1 MDNNHQILKILN
13 ILKSKTKA
21 NKKRKGQNNNNIK
34 KQKNEETH
42 IRLLKTKKIL
52 DIFQLIT
59 TILLLTLILK
69 TKISFLNIDI

>member
-1 MDNNHQILKILN
+1 MDNNHQTLKILN

-21 NKKRKGQNNNNIK
+21 NKKRKSQNNNNIK

-59 TILLLTLILK
+59 TILLLSLILK

>member
-1 MDNNHQILKILN
+1 MDNNHQTLKILN

-21 NKKRKGQNNNNIK
+21 NKKRKSQNNNNIK

-59 TILLLTLILK
+59 TILLLSLLLI
-69 TKISFLNIDI
+69 TKISFL

>member
-1 MDNNHQILKILN
+1 MDNNHQTLKILN

-59 TILLLTLILK
+59 TILLLSLILK

>member
-21 NKKRKGQNNNNIK
+21 NKKRKSQNNNNIK

-59 TILLLTLILK
+59 QFFYFPLY
-69 TKISFLNIDI
+69 

>member
-1 MDNNHQILKILN
+1 MDNNHQTLKILN

-21 NKKRKGQNNNNIK
+21 NKKRKSQNNNNIK